1 MKNNAWNLNGRAW
14 KTLWKMNPNFFRAT
28 FLRSVLTAITPY
40 TTIYFSAQ
48 IINELAGNRNPQILL
63 KWVLV
68 TLSVTAVIAC
78 VSGVVNRWSNVE
90 SSSLFS
96 QKQKVYIDKM
106 MHLDY
111 ADIDRQST
119 YDLYSQIQQGDNW
132 AGWGLATAC
141 GLYKKILTVTIQILF
156 GICLCVSLFTSHV
169 PESSSLHYLNSPLFA
184 AGIILIMLLIAVIS
198 PLCTNKGESYFDK
211 HAEDVLLGNR
221 FFSFYGFMAHERN
234 RAADLRMYQQQEH
247 VCNVYI
253 ARDKAFKPGSPLANE
268 AKGPMG
274 LWNGVGKAIS
284 AVLTFVV
291 YLFVCLKAWGG
302 AFGVGSVTQYI
313 GVATQLFMGIV
324 GILEVYGIMKVNA
337 RYLKQTYNYLD
348 MPNKM
353 HQGSLATEKRSDRHY
368 ELEFQDVSFQYP
380 DTDLW
385 VLHHVN
391 LKFNV
396 GSRLAVV
403 GMNGSGKTTFIKLLC
418 RLYDPTEGRI
428 LLNGIDIRDYRYEDY
443 ISIFSVVFQDFKL
456 LAMPLSENVA
466 GSKNYNVEKVIDCL
480 KKAGFESRVTALPKG
495 LDTYLYKDLDKE
507 GVDVSGGESQKIAI
521 ARAIYK
527 NAPFIILDEPTA
539 ALDPAAEAEIYEKF
553 DEIAG
558 NKTAVYI
565 SHRLS
570 SCKFCDEI
578 AVFHQGEIVQTGTH
592 AELVADLSGK
602 YYELWSTQARYYKNE
617 GKVPLS

>member
-1 MKNNAWNLNGRAW
+1 M
-14 KTLWKMNPNFFRAT
+14 
-28 FLRSVLTAITPY
+28 
-40 TTIYFSAQ
+40 
-48 IINELAGNRNPQILL
+48 
-63 KWVLV
+63 
-68 TLSVTAVIAC
+68 
-78 VSGVVNRWSNVE
+78 E

-141 GLYKKILTVTIQILF
+141 GLYKKILTVTIQILL

-184 AGIILIMLLIAVIS
+184 AGIVLIMLLIAVIS

-253 ARDKAFKPGSPLANE
+253 ARDKGFKPGSPLAND

-274 LWNGVGKAIS
+274 LWNGIGKAIS

-291 YLFVCLKAWGG
+291 YLFVCLKAWSG

-313 GVATQLFMGIV
+313 GAATQLFMGIV

-337 RYLKQTYNYLD
+337 RYLKLTYNYLD

-353 HQGSLATEKRSDRHY
+353 HQGSLTTEKRSDPHY

-380 DTDLW
+380 DTELW

-428 LLNGIDIRDYRYEDY
+428 LLNGIDIRSYRYEDY
-443 ISIFSVVFQDFKL
+443 IGIFSVVFQDFKL

-466 GSKNYNVEKVIDCL
+466 GSKNYDVEKVIDCL
-480 KKAGFESRVTALPKG
+480 KKAGFESRVTTLPKG

-539 ALDPAAEAEIYEKF
+539 ALDPVAEAEIYEKF

-592 AELVADLSGK
+592 AELMADLSGQ
-602 YYELWSTQARYYKNE
+602 YYELWSTQAKYYKND
-617 GKVPLS
+617 GSLFMKSQTMRTI